1 MGDGEPG
8 TVVKETMLREPA
20 IRAIGIRTGL
30 GHTKV
35 ARLQTWNA
43 FGTYLQSDVDF

>member
-8 TVVKETMLREPA
+8 NVVKETMLREPA

-35 ARLQTWNA
+35 ARLPNMERIWNVFA
-43 FGTYLQSDVDF
+43 VRC